1 MSREERTKTNAVY
14 VRPQQ
19 KWSME
24 LCPGMDEE
32 STQLHL
38 SKTRLDAVLSLLIT
52 SGAISLI
59 QHLSDNKW
67 CKTALVTCSG
77 CVYSIRKKYNQC
89 SILHQ
94 CSLTLSTACSFR
106 HHNIGKI

>member
-19 KWSME
+19 KRSME

-38 SKTRLDAVLSLLIT
+38 SKTRLDTVLSLLIT

-59 QHLSDNKW
+59 CCLSDNKW
-67 CKTALVTCSG
+67 CKTALVNLFG
-77 CVYSIRKKYNQC
+77 VCVLDQEEVQPVLYSAPVQPHLEHC
-89 SILHQ
+89 VQ
-94 CSLTLSTACSFR
+94 F
-106 HHNIGKI
+106 